1 MRGSPSA
8 MRWRACASKHARSGR
23 LPRLGRRLL
32 ACSAGRP
39 IGRLSTIFCLK
50 RALLLTCAGARA
62 RPRSRRRSNSPA
74 RAKSNSARREPSR
87 RSGSAPRRSIQAKNA
102 QHDFRSIPRL
112 WARRRHRRR
121 RNTQFA
127 SLRGVL
133 HPEGCNPVRSITI
146 QERRPMGRMTGADNV
161 AQLFPSAAPGVSPE
175 DVRIAEALVFA
186 AAEPLE
192 ESVIAQRLSE
202 RADVG
207 AVMEELQRIYEGRG
221 VNLVQV
227 ARRWMFRTAEDLAWA
242 LARDRDEKRKLSRAA
257 LETLAIVAYHQPVT
271 RADIEQIRGVAV
283 SKGALDVL
291 MEARWVRMRGRRKA
305 PGRPIT
311 YGTTN
316 DFLVE
321 FGLGAIADLP
331 GLDELKG
338 AGLFEGNLPAGYDV
352 PQPDDASALR
362 ADEEP
367 LEDSPLEQAWAPVA
381 PEEG

>member
-1 MRGSPSA
+1 
-8 MRWRACASKHARSGR
+8 
-23 LPRLGRRLL
+23 
-32 ACSAGRP
+32 
-39 IGRLSTIFCLK
+39 
-50 RALLLTCAGARA
+50 
-62 RPRSRRRSNSPA
+62 
-74 RAKSNSARREPSR
+74 
-87 RSGSAPRRSIQAKNA
+87 
-102 QHDFRSIPRL
+102 
-112 WARRRHRRR
+112 
-121 RNTQFA
+121 
-127 SLRGVL
+127 
-133 HPEGCNPVRSITI
+133 
-146 QERRPMGRMTGADNV
+146 MGRMTGADNV

-227 ARRWMFRTAEDLAWA
+227 ARRWMFRTADDLAWA

-291 MEARWVRMRGRRKA
+291 MEARWVRLRGRRKA

-311 YGTTN
+311 YGTTT

-321 FGLGAIADLP
+321 FGLNAIADLP

-338 AGLFEGNLPAGYDV
+338 AGLFEGKLPAGYDV

-362 ADEEP
+362 VDEEP

-381 PEEG
+381 PDEG